1 MILYQSLTRH
11 TKISYAQRVRYFKK
25 SLLTVIVVFF
35 SIVLFFGFT
44 EGLYYLFLFPTLA
57 LTFFV
62 CFYLY
67 RQNEK
72 DDEETIKQSLQ
83 YAEEDAEAEKWIQHS
98 LAPQTLVH
106 IKANRWQVITYGAL
120 LFLGVTFMWSYLSNG
135 LILALR
141 NMSYAGG
148 LFGLFVIYLLA
159 MPYVFVEIHKVLP
172 KKLQKYA
179 NGDWERGYMF
189 LLPITF
195 LIYLLYPFTSITAEI
210 FTKATTFPLFFF
222 IYSSF
227 FICVY
232 CITYMYQDIRREEEK
247 RLKKSVKEMLQEK

>member
-1 MILYQSLTRH
+1 M
-11 TKISYAQRVRYFKK
+11 KYFKK

-57 LTFFV
+57 LTFFI

-67 RQNEK
+67 RQNEQ
-72 DDEETIKQSLQ
+72 DAEETIKQSLQ
-83 YAEEDAEAEKWIQHS
+83 YSKEDAEAEKWIKHS
-98 LAPQTLVH
+98 LAPQTL
-106 IKANRWQVITYGAL
+106 IKLKANRWQVILYSAI
-120 LFLGVTFMWSYLSNG
+120 LFLGVTFLWSYLSNG
-135 LILALR
+135 LTIAIR
-141 NMSYAGG
+141 NISYAGG

-159 MPYVFVEIHKVLP
+159 MPHAFVTIHKLLP
-172 KKLQKYA
+172 KKMQKHI
-179 NGDWERGYMF
+179 NGDWERGYIF

-195 LIYLLYPFTSITAEI
+195 LIYLLYPFTDLTAEVVSKITSFPI
-210 FTKATTFPLFFF
+210 FFL

-247 RLKKSVKEMLQEK
+247 QLKKSVKDMLQE